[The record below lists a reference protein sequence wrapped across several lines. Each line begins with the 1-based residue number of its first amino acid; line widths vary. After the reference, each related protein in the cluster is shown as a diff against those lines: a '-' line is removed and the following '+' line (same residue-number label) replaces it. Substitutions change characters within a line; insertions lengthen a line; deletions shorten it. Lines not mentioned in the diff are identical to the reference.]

1 MSPQE
6 VRSLMEGVIDA
17 RLLPQWYVIG
27 LSLFGAALLGGLIAW
42 GSSYLQVKAQNFA
55 KKEDFDELKRQ
66 LQETTRLTEAIK
78 SDVSGSLW
86 ERQERF
92 RTKFR
97 LYEQLIVTLAD
108 IASRFTQLDFLTE
121 KARDPKFA
129 HLREETERFTDEYMS
144 KLKAQMDTLRAAQ
157 SVAPLILHGETL
169 EALDSLVESWR
180 EGEFQSDF
188 YKQTRVAV
196 VKALTKV
203 VFAARQD
210 VKLDSGETA

>member
-108 IASRFTQLDFLTE
+108 IASSFTQLDFLTE